1 MEVDSNVSNSSAK
14 PPPLNSDQLNYLI
27 WRYLQEA
34 GAQDHHELFSP

>member
-1 MEVDSNVSNSSAK
+1 MEVDSSVTTSAK

-34 GAQDHHELFSP
+34 GARNEHQPLWP